1 MATLPGQKPP
11 YVRNMED
18 EIKNLKEDRLFLQQA
33 LNFLFDTDRDW
44 REVTTAELLELREKI
59 KREPAD

>member
-1 MATLPGQKPP
+1 
-11 YVRNMED
+11 MED
-18 EIKNLKEDRLFLQQA
+18 KIKNLKEDRLFLQRT

-59 KREPAD
+59 KRETAD